1 MEIRNILKLF
11 VPPVIG
17 IIWHKITVKKK
28 NIQSP
33 LPQIEHHSDKIV
45 IIGNGPSLKDSV
57 RKHKKIIVECDK
69 IAVNFFASSELYEE
83 LMPNIYL
90 FADPA
95 FFKIPEDQRYS
106 IDLLFKNIVEK
117 TNWPMKIIVPL
128 SAKGSASL
136 SFFTRNNNI
145 ELLYYINYQQEIGK
159 LTKFESWDKNLT
171 GPPAQ
176 NVLNVALYLALFWN
190 YNETYLIGA
199 DSSFLE
205 DLRIDQETNEIYTVD
220 NHFYNR
226 NEVYRDNKIIN
237 FKLGRPMPGWTLHGL
252 IYAYAKMFDGY
263 FELKK
268 YADYKGL
275 SVYNAS
281 EYSWINVFE
290 RKKLE

>member
-1 MEIRNILKLF
+1 MGKKDILKLLM
-11 VPPVIG
+11 PPVFS
-17 IIWHKITVKKK
+17 IIWHKINKQKI
-28 NIQSP
+28 IQSP
-33 LPQIEHHSDKIV
+33 LPQIIHNSDKIV
-45 IIGNGPSLKDSV
+45 IIGNGPSLRESV
-57 RKHKKIIVECDK
+57 KKYKNQIVESDS
-69 IAVNFFASSELYEE
+69 IAVNFFASSELFEE
-83 LMPNIYL
+83 LKPNFYL

-95 FFKIPEDQRYS
+95 FFNIPENQKSS
-106 IDLLFKNIVEK
+106 IDFLFNNIVIK
-117 TNWPMKIIVPL
+117 TKWPMKIIVPL
-128 SAKGSASL
+128 SAKGAALL
-136 SFFTRNNNI
+136 SNLDNNKNI
-145 ELLYYINYQQEIGK
+145 DLLYYFNSWQEIDR
-159 LTKFESWDKNLT
+159 LTKFEAWDQNLI

-190 YNETYLIGA
+190 YKETYLIGA

-205 DLRIDQETNEIYTVD
+205 DLRIDQETNEIYSVD

-226 NEVYRDNKIIN
+226 KEVYRDKKLLNS
-237 FKLGRPMPGWTLHGL
+237 KLGRPMSGWTLHGL